1 MSKMRVLVAFDFNDI
16 EAGSPDDERAVEAMQ
31 RIGEK
36 MRNDGVVD
44 SAHVYDVLFFNLETD
59 TWE

>member
-16 EAGSPDDERAVEAMQ
+16 EPGSPDDERAVQAMQ

-36 MRNDGVVD
+36 LQNDKQVD
-44 SAHVYDVLFFNLETD
+44 FAYVYDVQFFNPD
-59 TWE
+59 TEAWE

>member
-1 MSKMRVLVAFDFNDI
+1 MSKMRVLVAFDFNDT

-31 RIGEK
+31 RIGDK
-36 MRNDGVVD
+36 LRQDGIVD
-44 SAHVYDVLFFNLETD
+44 GAHVYDVLFFNLETD